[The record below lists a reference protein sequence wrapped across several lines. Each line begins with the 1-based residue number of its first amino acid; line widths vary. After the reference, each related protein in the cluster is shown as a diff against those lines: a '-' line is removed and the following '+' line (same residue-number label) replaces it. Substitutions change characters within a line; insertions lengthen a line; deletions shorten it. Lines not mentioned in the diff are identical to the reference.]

1 MPRTQRKG
9 AANLPGIAALYIGGP
24 RHPLDTASQSPGA
37 CAQAANRSH
46 NRVGHLHRRPSD
58 PSEVGKGYGGSE
70 RAARSQLPTDWVLS
84 AGLQAAGTLS
94 FGGSQADRAHHDD
107 SDSALFSVRSLP
119 YPARVSSAALF
130 ARPRPHAGS
139 IPIGARSHPIQVH
152 GNTTGLKANQVKA
165 LERLGRRRL
174 SEDRIVTNELAR
186 ELTEISNDVRR
197 QVGVLL
203 DRTGS
208 VQHVMIGHGSG
219 IELPDWGRLRAGR
232 GRLRGLRLIHTHLA
246 NEGLSR
252 DDETDLALLR
262 LDAVVTIAVKDDG
275 LPGLAHAASLAPA
288 NEDGRATEKLDPCHP
303 ADFDFDFSVFIRDLE
318 NELAR
323 ATEAQ
328 DVESGE
334 RAILVSVTAGRDRET
349 LEMHVDELRELARAA
364 GVKVVDVVTQ
374 SRPKVDPRT
383 VIGAGKLSDLVI
395 RCFQSDIDL
404 VIFDQDMTPAQAR
417 NLSERMELR
426 VIDRTQLILDI
437 FAQRATTGD
446 GKLQVE
452 LAQLKYRMPRLAQRA
467 DLSLSRLA
475 GGIGGR
481 GPGETKLESDR
492 RRVRDRITRLERE
505 TKRLTKQREGRRRKR
520 DRRRVP
526 VLSIVGYTNAGKST
540 LLRGL
545 TQSDVHVEDKM
556 FATLDPVSR
565 RLRFPRERE
574 VIITDT
580 VGFIRDLPP
589 DLVAAFHAT
598 LEELRDASLLFHV
611 VDAASPDI
619 DRRIRAVHDVLGELG
634 LDQKPELLVF
644 NQIDRLPDD
653 EAVALAK
660 RYNAIPISALKGEGL
675 RELLTEAEEILWA
688 DDDRRPGEEER
699 FADLAASSGH

>member
-1 MPRTQRKG
+1 MT
-9 AANLPGIAALYIGGP
+9 N
-24 RHPLDTASQSPGA
+24 
-37 CAQAANRSH
+37 
-46 NRVGHLHRRPSD
+46 
-58 PSEVGKGYGGSE
+58 E
-70 RAARSQLPTDWVLS
+70 
-84 AGLQAAGTLS
+84 
-94 FGGSQADRAHHDD
+94 
-107 SDSALFSVRSLP
+107 
-119 YPARVSSAALF
+119 F
-130 ARPRPHAGS
+130 ARA
-139 IPIGARSHPIQVH
+139 
-152 GNTTGLKANQVKA
+152 
-165 LERLGRRRL
+165 
-174 SEDRIVTNELAR
+174 
-186 ELTEISNDVRR
+186 LTELSNDVRR

-203 DRTGS
+203 DRKGS
-208 VQHVMIGHGSG
+208 VQHVMIGTGSD

-232 GRLRGLRLIHTHLA
+232 GRLRDMRLIHTHLG
-246 NEGLSR
+246 NEGLTR

-262 LDAVVTIAVKDDG
+262 LDAVVTIKVREDG

-288 NEDGRATEKLDPCHP
+288 NEDGRATERLAPCHP
-303 ADFDFDFSVFIRDLE
+303 ADFDFDFGAWIRELE

-323 ATEAQ
+323 TTATQETGDA
-328 DVESGE
+328 E
-334 RAILVSVTAGRDRET
+334 RAILVSVTAGRDRES
-349 LEMHVDELRELARAA
+349 LEMHVEELRELARAA

-383 VIGAGKLSDLVI
+383 VLGAGKLSDLVV

-452 LAQLKYRMPRLAQRA
+452 LAQLRYRMPRLAQRA

-505 TKRLTKQREGRRRKR
+505 AKRLTKQREGRRRKR
-520 DRRRVP
+520 GRRGVP

-540 LLRGL
+540 LLRSL

-580 VGFIRDLPP
+580 VGFIRDLPG

-598 LEELRDASLLFHV
+598 LEELQDASLLLHV
-611 VDAASPDI
+611 VDAASPDL
-619 DRRIRAVHDVLGELG
+619 DRRIRAVRDVIGELG

-644 NQIDRLPDD
+644 NQIDRLEGED
-653 EAVALAK
+653 ASAIAR
-660 RYNAIPISALKGEGL
+660 RYQAIPISALRGIGL
-675 RELLTEAEEILWA
+675 RELLTEAEEILW
-688 DDDRRPGEEER
+688 DDDELRPGEEAR
-699 FADLAASSGH
+699 FSDLAASDR

>member
-1 MPRTQRKG
+1 MRGPALSGAPGLAYPWRRITRDARRKRVSEAPLRRRRTAHQPEPTPPRVDST
-9 AANLPGIAALYIGGP
+9 
-24 RHPLDTASQSPGA
+24 
-37 CAQAANRSH
+37 
-46 NRVGHLHRRPSD
+46 RPD
-58 PSEVGKGYGGSE
+58 PSRPPAE
-70 RAARSQLPTDWVLS
+70 
-84 AGLQAAGTLS
+84 TLDHP
-94 FGGSQADRAHHDD
+94 G
-107 SDSALFSVRSLP
+107 
-119 YPARVSSAALF
+119 
-130 ARPRPHAGS
+130 PHAG
-139 IPIGARSHPIQVH
+139 PARSHPIQIH
-152 GNTTGLKANQVKA
+152 GNTTGLKASQVKA
-165 LERLGRRRL
+165 LERLGKRRL
-174 SEDRIVTNELAR
+174 SEDRLVTNELAR
-186 ELTEISNDVRR
+186 ELTELSNDVRR
-197 QVGVLL
+197 QVGVLV

-208 VQHVMIGHGSG
+208 VEHVMIGTQSG
-219 IELPDWGRLRAGR
+219 TELPDWGRLRAGR

-246 NEGLSR
+246 GEGLTR

-262 LDAVVTIAVKDDG
+262 LDAVVSIEVKDDG
-275 LPGLAHAASLAPA
+275 LPGLAHAASLCPA
-288 NEDGRATEKLDPCHP
+288 NDDGRSVEKLPPVHP
-303 ADFDFDFSVFIRDLE
+303 AELDLDFSGWIRDLE

-323 ATEAQ
+323 STATQEVG
-328 DVESGE
+328 DGE

-364 GVKVVDVVTQ
+364 GVQVVDVVTQ

-404 VIFDQDMTPAQAR
+404 VIFDQDMTPGQAR

-505 TKRLTKQREGRRRKR
+505 AKRLTKQREGRRRKR
-520 DRRRVP
+520 GRRGVP

-540 LLRGL
+540 LLKAL
-545 TQSDVHVEDKM
+545 TQSDVHIEDKM

-598 LEELRDASLLFHV
+598 LEELRDASLLLHV
-611 VDAASPDI
+611 VDAASPDL
-619 DRRIRAVHDVLGELG
+619 DRRIQAVRGVLGELG
-634 LDQKPELLVF
+634 LDRKPELLVF
-644 NQIDRLPDD
+644 NQIDRLPED
-653 EAVALAK
+653 EIEGLAR
-660 RYNAIPISALKGEGL
+660 RYDAIPVSALEGRGL
-675 RELLTEAEEILWA
+675 RELLTHAEDILWN
-688 DDDRRPGEEER
+688 DDDLRPGEENR
-699 FADLAASSGH
+699 FADLAAEG

>member
-1 MPRTQRKG
+1 MT
-9 AANLPGIAALYIGGP
+9 
-24 RHPLDTASQSPGA
+24 
-37 CAQAANRSH
+37 
-46 NRVGHLHRRPSD
+46 
-58 PSEVGKGYGGSE
+58 E
-70 RAARSQLPTDWVLS
+70 LS
-84 AGLQAAGTLS
+84 A
-94 FGGSQADRAHHDD
+94 
-107 SDSALFSVRSLP
+107 
-119 YPARVSSAALF
+119 
-130 ARPRPHAGS
+130 
-139 IPIGARSHPIQVH
+139 
-152 GNTTGLKANQVKA
+152 
-165 LERLGRRRL
+165 
-174 SEDRIVTNELAR
+174 
-186 ELTEISNDVRR
+186 EIRR
-197 QVGVLL
+197 QVGVLV
-203 DRTGS
+203 DRSGN
-208 VQHVMIGHGSG
+208 VQHVMVGSPSG
-219 IELPDWGRLRAGR
+219 TELPDWGRLRAGR

-246 NEGLSR
+246 SEGLTR
-252 DDETDLALLR
+252 DDLTDLALLR
-262 LDAVVTIAVKDDG
+262 LDAVVSISVGEDG
-275 LPGLAHAASLAPA
+275 LPGLAHAASLCPA
-288 NEDGRATEKLDPCHP
+288 NDDGRATETLPPCHS
-303 ADFDFDFSVFIRDLE
+303 AEFDFEFSAWIRDLE

-323 ATEAQ
+323 STATQ
-328 DVESGE
+328 DVGPGE

-364 GVKVVDVVTQ
+364 GVQVVEVVTQ
-374 SRPKVDPRT
+374 TRSKVDPRS
-383 VIGAGKLSDLVI
+383 VLGAGKLSDLVI

-404 VIFDQDMTPAQAR
+404 VIFDQDISPGQAR

-452 LAQLKYRMPRLAQRA
+452 LAQLRYRMPRLAQRA

-505 TKRLTKQREGRRRKR
+505 AKRLTQQRKGRRRRR
-520 DRRRVP
+520 DRRGVP

-540 LLRGL
+540 LLRAL

-580 VGFIRDLPP
+580 VGFIRDLPQ

-598 LEELRDASLLFHV
+598 LEELRDASLLLHV

-634 LDQKPELLVF
+634 LDDKPELLVF
-644 NQIDRLPDD
+644 NQIDRLP
-653 EAVALAK
+653 ESEIAGLAR
-660 RYNAIPISALKGEGL
+660 RYQAIPISALTGNGL
-675 RELLTEAEEILWA
+675 RDLLARAEELLW
-688 DDDRRPGEEER
+688 DDAGSRPGEEER
-699 FADLAASSGH
+699 FRDLAAQDG